1 MQAGQSSTAHVTLPD
16 CPYCGAASEASISA
30 PDVNRAVSKVVFHLA
45 RCTRC
50 GLSFCTNPPADLGP
64 YYTTD
69 YHFVPKSVAD
79 LDPHLPA
86 QKFKL
91 DLLQQ
96 FKPSGK
102 LLEIGPSTGMFC
114 RLAQLAGFDVSAIE
128 MDADCTRFLNEEIGI
143 RAVLSAD
150 PTQVMA
156 AEHRKYDAI
165 CLWHAIE
172 HMPEPWRVL
181 EQAANCLEPGGILLV
196 AAPNPDAWQA
206 ALLGRLWPHHDLPRH
221 LFALPIPWLRDFGQ
235 KLGLTCELATTRDE
249 GSLYWNRFTW
259 GMQVRKLSAH
269 PRLTGR
275 LFRLGL
281 LAGKILQPWEGLE
294 GKGATYTVVLRRPLA

>member
-1 MQAGQSSTAHVTLPD
+1 MRAGQCNTANVDLPE
-16 CPYCGAASEASISA
+16 CPYCHAVSAASISA
-30 PDVNRAVSKVVFHLA
+30 PDVNRGVSKIVFHVC
-45 RCTRC
+45 RCSRC
-50 GLSFCTNPPADLGP
+50 GLRFCTNPPADLAP

-69 YHFVPKSVAD
+69 YHFVPATVGD

-91 DLLQQ
+91 DLLQR
-96 FKPSGK
+96 FKPSGEM
-102 LLEIGPSTGMFC
+102 LEIGPSTGMFC
-114 RLAQLAGFDVSAIE
+114 RLAQVAGYDVSAIE
-128 MDADCTRFLNEEIGI
+128 MDADCARFLNEKVGI

-150 PTQVMA
+150 PRQVMA
-156 AEHRKYDAI
+156 TEQRHYDAI

-181 EQAANCLEPGGILLV
+181 EQAARCLKPGGILLV

-206 ALLGRLWPHHDLPRH
+206 GLLGWRWPHHDLPRH
-221 LFALPIPWLRDFGQ
+221 LFALPLPWLRGFGQ
-235 KLGLTCELATTRDE
+235 KLGLTCQLATTRDE

-259 GMQVRKLSAH
+259 GMQARKLALH
-269 PRLTGR
+269 PRLKGP

-281 LAGKILQPWEGLE
+281 LAGKVLQPWEGLE
-294 GKGATYTVVLRRPLA
+294 GKGATYTVVLQRPLT